1 MVQRWS
7 PCNWLRRVH
16 PPVSSSSKR
25 CIFEEASDWWIR
37 WGYFDSIALE
47 LSTGFFFELFF
58 ALSFSF
64 IFTYLFV
71 WQRLYCFVQSIVEL
85 VKIMTLICRRGYI
98 DDTKCTET
106 QLEWLNNE
114 PAIKPVRT
122 RSQSFILL
130 QLCIVGTKF
139 IAIQN
144 YMHTILCV
152 LIFLSSWSCFIIS
165 LEHFIPTHSNGIRKN
180 WTGNGR

>member
-1 MVQRWS
+1 MLQRWS

-47 LSTGFFFELFF
+47 LSTGFFFEFVFCTVIVFFITYIVPFCMATVILFCTEY
-58 ALSFSF
+58 SG
-64 IFTYLFV
+64 TCQNYD
-71 WQRLYCFVQSIVEL
+71 
-85 VKIMTLICRRGYI
+85 ICRRGCI

-106 QLEWLNNE
+106 RWMVEQW
-114 PAIKPVRT
+114 ASKPVRT

-139 IAIQN
+139 RTTCTQHCA
-144 YMHTILCV
+144 
-152 LIFLSSWSCFIIS
+152 SWPCLLGPS
-165 LEHFIPTHSNGIRKN
+165 LEH
-180 WTGNGR
+180 